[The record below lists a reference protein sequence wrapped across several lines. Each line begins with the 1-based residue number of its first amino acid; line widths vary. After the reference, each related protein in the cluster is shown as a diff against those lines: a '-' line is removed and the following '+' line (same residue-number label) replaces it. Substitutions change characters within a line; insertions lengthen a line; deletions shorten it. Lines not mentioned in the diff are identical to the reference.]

1 MRDAITLVEQV
12 IAGKLPQRAPMFDL
26 IRNDAVI
33 EHFAGQPLT
42 VENAPE
48 IIPPVYPKAIDVTRS
63 VRMPDAPA
71 EFIDEEGRHH
81 KTFRWTIWNEHT
93 RYENAAAY
101 AAAKKQR
108 IADFDP
114 AWNAEGQRLMDW
126 EWDHNRTQ
134 QEQFGEACYWM
145 PCGAGVNLMSAF
157 GEIGLE
163 QFSYYLAD
171 CPDVIDELLEVQT
184 LDAVRWVS
192 HYPDDHGVAAM
203 MMGDD
208 IAFKGGPIF
217 SPAWF
222 ETHYFHRLA
231 RVIDAYHAKGIK
243 VMFHSDGNIM
253 PILPQLVEAGIDG
266 LNPIEVMAGMDIK
279 AINKRYP
286 HLFMTGGIDVSELL
300 PFGKP
305 EDIFEITR
313 QTIYDGGGR
322 LMIGS
327 STELQNCVP
336 AENFLAMR
344 RAVLE
349 TPYY

>member
-1 MRDAITLVEQV
+1 MKQAFQLVEQV
-12 IAGKLPQRAPMFDL
+12 LAGELPRRAPMFEL

-33 EHFAGQPLT
+33 EHFSGETLT
-42 VENAPE
+42 VENAAE
-48 IIPPVYPKAIDVTRS
+48 MIPSIYADAVDITRS
-63 VRMPDAPA
+63 VRMPEEPA
-71 EFIDEEGRHH
+71 ERILEDGRRQ
-81 KTFRWTIWNEHT
+81 KTFRWTVWTEHM
-93 RYENAAAY
+93 RYDNAAAY
-101 AAAKKQR
+101 ATAKKQH
-108 IADFDP
+108 IEAFDP
-114 AWNAEGQRLMDW
+114 AWDVEAQKLMDW
-126 EWDHNRTQ
+126 EWDTNAKQ
-134 QEQFGEACYWM
+134 QADIGECVWM
-145 PCGAGVNLMSAF
+145 PCGAGVNLMSIF

-163 QFSYYLAD
+163 QFSYYMAD
-171 CPDVIDELLEVQT
+171 CPDVIDELLEVAT

-192 HYPDDHGVAAM
+192 HYPDNAAPAM

-208 IAFKGGPIF
+208 IAFKSGTIF

-231 RVIDAYHAKGIK
+231 RVIEAYHAKGIK

-300 PFGKP
+300 PFGTP
-305 EDIFEITR
+305 EDIFETTR

-336 AENFLAMR
+336 LENFLAMR